1 MKRILNYQM
10 NRLLKIE
17 LDGLQSSCI
26 WDKICKIP
34 KDELMQT
41 DFNPHDPYTSGYLNR
56 YLESNLVEDVKN
68 ESLETAEDENVNV
81 KYLNDDVVDHSDHEE
96 SPQPSNDASPVMR
109 RRVTWDQA
117 YLMYFWDEFGFMHML
132 ELNSLINSL
141 SVDKEKTSKLGNFWF

>member
-1 MKRILNYQM
+1 
-10 NRLLKIE
+10 
-17 LDGLQSSCI
+17 
-26 WDKICKIP
+26 
-34 KDELMQT
+34 MQT

-56 YLESNLVEDVKN
+56 YLEENLVEDVKN

-117 YLMYFWDEFGFMHML
+117 YLMYF
-132 ELNSLINSL
+132 
-141 SVDKEKTSKLGNFWF
+141 